1 MITEGEWKADLDT
14 GEVRADDG
22 MGGETPIYM
31 LRDDIGDFMDEDER
45 AANLRAGAAVPRMI
59 ALLREIAV
67 RDDRPH
73 YLPRIQEL
81 LAELGRA

>member
-22 MGGETPIYM
+22 MGGETPIFM
-31 LRDDIGDFMDEDER
+31 LRDDIGDFMADDER
-45 AANLRAGAAVPRMI
+45 DSNLRAAAMLPRMI
-59 ALLREIAV
+59 RLLRDLVA

-73 YLPRIQEL
+73 YLPQAREI
-81 LAELGRA
+81 LAELGQ